1 MIGGAELEREAR
13 RVLRRMGRAVL
24 IAQDK
29 DCYAVARTASS
40 AASSRV
46 RVGGE
51 LVRAFFA
58 RGWICSDG
66 AGRFARTD
74 AGASFVA
81 EAGVEP
87 GGFKFEDRHRLIEER
102 VTEAGKVR
110 INRAESP
117 LSRLAYRGLVD
128 PVQFAAGEKMR
139 RDFTLAGLQPRM
151 GVDLTAPVVSGRRG
165 GGAEN
170 ISDIAL
176 AARQRVNSAMAALG
190 SPLAGLAFD
199 VCCHLMALEEAERS
213 RGWSKRSGR
222 TVLKIALDKLAAH
235 YGLVLKAPARAKM
248 RSWAAEA
255 AE

>member
-1 MIGGAELEREAR
+1 MIGGAELDREAR

-29 DCYAVARTASS
+29 DRYAVARTASS
-40 AASSRV
+40 AASSRL

-74 AGASFVA
+74 AGAAFVE

-87 GGFKFEDRHRLIEER
+87 ADRHRLIEEK
-102 VTEAGKVR
+102 VTEVGKVR

-139 RDFTLAGLQPRM
+139 RDFTLAGLGPRI
-151 GVDLTAPVVSGRRG
+151 GVDLSAPVVSGRRG
-165 GGAEN
+165 GGGEN

-176 AARQRVNSAMAALG
+176 AARQRVNKAMAALG

-248 RSWAAEA
+248 RSWASEA